1 MTRNA
6 WMWVRNLR
14 FVLAIAIAICM
25 GTVCRGAQQDQGTG
39 KGKLELLHVQGNVY
53 MLSGAGANIAVQV
66 GSKYVIVV
74 DTGITAMKD
83 EVLAAIQS
91 FTAKHIIFIVN
102 TSGDNDHTGA
112 NGTLSA
118 VGLSLPNES
127 IGVEEAIKPKKSHA
141 QNTAREN
148 ALIEKEGGN
157 WLDLPTGAS
166 IVAHANVLNW
176 MSDPSGKE
184 TPIPSEDWP
193 TDPYD
198 NDHWTL
204 YNDEGVFLY
213 HPPNAHTDGDT
224 FVLFR
229 GSDVV
234 STGDIFTLASYP
246 VIDEKRGGN
255 INGLIDA
262 LNQIISM
269 LDAKAMASGDEEEGG
284 TYVIPGHG
292 RLCDR
297 NDVVIY
303 RDMVTIIRGR
313 IQYYIDQGKTLEQV
327 LAANP
332 TIDYDVTYGNTTGPW
347 TTKMFV
353 EAIYRDL
360 TKTKNQP
367 ASKVGGGS

>member
-1 MTRNA
+1 
-6 WMWVRNLR
+6 
-14 FVLAIAIAICM
+14 
-25 GTVCRGAQQDQGTG
+25 
-39 KGKLELLHVQGNVY
+39 
-53 MLSGAGANIAVQV
+53 
-66 GSKYVIVV
+66 
-74 DTGITAMKD
+74 
-83 EVLAAIQS
+83 
-91 FTAKHIIFIVN
+91 
-102 TSGDNDHTGA
+102 
-112 NGTLSA
+112 
-118 VGLSLPNES
+118 
-127 IGVEEAIKPKKSHA
+127 
-141 QNTAREN
+141 
-148 ALIEKEGGN
+148 
-157 WLDLPTGAS
+157 
-166 IVAHANVLNW
+166 
-176 MSDPSGKE
+176 
-184 TPIPSEDWP
+184 
-193 TDPYD
+193 
-198 NDHWTL
+198 
-204 YNDEGVFLY
+204 
-213 HPPNAHTDGDT
+213 
-224 FVLFR
+224 
-229 GSDVV
+229 V

-360 TKTKNQP
+360 TKAKNQP